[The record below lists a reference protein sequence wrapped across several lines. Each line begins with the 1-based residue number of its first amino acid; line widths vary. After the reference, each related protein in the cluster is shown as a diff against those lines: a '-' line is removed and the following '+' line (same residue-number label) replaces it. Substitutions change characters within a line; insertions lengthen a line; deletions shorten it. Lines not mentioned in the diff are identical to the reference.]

1 MDIGMNDV
9 DDILRGLGM
18 NVPSSGAISTPTEET
33 AGDEET
39 ASSLTDADV
48 SDILQ
53 ENGFSQETQEEDNEG
68 HEEEVENTEYF
79 KNQGEGGDLAIEQ
92 ADPNHLNALAN
103 AETEDDEEGSDS
115 LEEAVENCN
124 QAMDEFV
131 ESTTN
136 AAQGTPPEESLIL
149 LNSPTLLI
157 DGSTSRF
164 SGAEWYNEIQK
175 ARIIVAG
182 CGGIG
187 SNLIF
192 QLARMIPANITIYD
206 DDNVEL
212 VNMAGQ
218 LFSYTDIGKA
228 KVNAIVGMVS
238 NYTSMRH
245 INAINDKFTLDT
257 EAGDIMMCGFD
268 NMGARE
274 TFFESWVKHL
284 EGKTGEERAKC
295 LYLDGRLDIS
305 TLQILC
311 IRGDD
316 TYNIRRYQKEF
327 LFKDYEAEQT
337 VCSMKQTTYLACMIG
352 SLMVNLFT
360 NFVAGTLNPILP
372 YDLPFFTE
380 YDAQNMIFNTES

>member
-18 NVPSSGAISTPTEET
+18 NVPSSETASAPTGET

-39 ASSLTDADV
+39 ASSLTDDDV

-53 ENGFSQETQEEDNEG
+53 ENGFSQETLEGDNEG

-79 KNQGEGGDLAIEQ
+79 ENQGEGGDLATEQ
-92 ADPNHLNALAN
+92 EDPNYQYALDN
-103 AETEDDEEGSDS
+103 AEPEDDEEENDS
-115 LEEAVENCN
+115 LEDTGEDFN
-124 QAMDEFV
+124 QAMDEFA
-131 ESTTN
+131 ESTAN
-136 AAQGTPPEESLIL
+136 AVQGTPPEESLIP

-157 DGSTSRF
+157 DDTTSRF
-164 SGAEWYNEIQK
+164 SGTEWYNEIQRQ
-175 ARIIVAG
+175 RIIVAG

-218 LFSYTDIGKA
+218 LFSYTDVGKA
-228 KVNAIVGMVS
+228 KVNAITDMVS
-238 NYTSMRH
+238 HYTSMRR
-245 INAINDKFTLDT
+245 INAIKEKFTPGT

-284 EGKTGEERAKC
+284 EGKAGEERAKC

-316 TYNIRRYQKEF
+316 TYNIGRYQKEF

-337 VCSMKQTTYLACMIG
+337 ICSMKQTTYLACMIG